1 MLYNKIDTNRLVVKP
16 EGEPGDQDDHESGD
30 VDGEDVE
37 GELPGKHQ
45 VHLEAAVGP
54 CINIRVTYY
63 QAIRRKASITV
74 QNKKTHAVC
83 SLSGIKVITA

>member
-1 MLYNKIDTNRLVVKP
+1 MLYIGIDTNRLIVKP
-16 EGEPGDQDDHESGD
+16 EGEPRNQDDHEAGD

-54 CINIRVTYY
+54 CNNISFRYCLINFLLQI
-63 QAIRRKASITV
+63 K
-74 QNKKTHAVC
+74 QNT
-83 SLSGIKVITA
+83 